1 MSSITWMGAT
11 YSSVS
16 QVTLPKTGGG
26 VATFTEGG
34 GGGGNEFVITYAW
47 NDNDEIYEPDCTF
60 AEVQSAYNDGKTLI
74 GIGQGIAVTLYYNDN
89 GEWSDL
95 YTIIIYNNDDE
106 GIMYQDGYSWSG
118 YSGYSQEEHN
128 PLIYP
133 NFDSP
138 TKTYTPTTSTQT
150 DTITY
155 DPNDGYNG
163 IQQVDVTI
171 NAVPLADISVEN
183 GNDDSFYTENGQ
195 RKYKVIPR
203 LFVEDAGWVSADT
216 TGTPKVYT
224 AIASG
229 TTVTPSTSSQTVG
242 GAKQVLEG
250 AITVSAM
257 PSGTVTAPSTITG
270 TSATVSTG
278 TNTLTL
284 SKTVSNTPNVTTP
297 GYVSSGTAGNSNVS
311 LTANVTTKGA
321 TTYHPSSTDQTVTSG
336 TYTTG
341 TQTFKAVTTSNLT
354 ADNIKSGVVVKIG
367 DSTDDDCVASV
378 TGTYTGGG
386 GGSSYT
392 LLASTQLAVNTTST
406 SAGSAGTINIGSAG
420 YTKDKIIWVHIR
432 DHAGKRNGYF
442 YGSDS
447 FYVNSYKAN
456 NSTTSFSACAV
467 EYIRVDSNGNYTTAT
482 GSYGVYGYSISSSGT
497 LTIRRRYNSTN
508 TLTINGTFDISV
520 YAMDMPTGLKV
531 FD

>member
-34 GGGGNEFVITYAW
+34 GGGGSDFVVTLDW
-47 NDNDEIYEPDCTF
+47 DSVNNVWTPDRTF
-60 AEVQSAYNDGKTLI
+60 AEIHDAWASGQTIVLDGSLTDGFVWGAYMDEEPPYYEYCVGMWVDDPIYGIDTQEYNDYTCSSGGVALI
-74 GIGQGIAVTLYYNDN
+74 GTWKQ
-89 GEWSDL
+89 
-95 YTIIIYNNDDE
+95 TIPNYE
-106 GIMYQDGYSWSG
+106 
-118 YSGYSQEEHN
+118 N
-128 PLIYP
+128 PTMS
-133 NFDSP
+133 F
-138 TKTYTPTTSTQT
+138 TPTESVQT
-150 DTITY
+150 ASVTY
-155 DPNDGYNG
+155 DLNDGYNG
-163 IQQVDVTI
+163 LGQVDVTVG
-171 NAVPLADISVEN
+171 AISPNYVGSN
-183 GNDDSFYTENGQ
+183 IPQND
-195 RKYKVIPR
+195 
-203 LFVEDAGWVSADT
+203 
-216 TGTPKVYT
+216 GTPSEQGGNWVVFPAGYYDDDFGYT
-224 AIASG
+224 IG
-229 TTVTPSTSSQTVG
+229 Y
-242 GAKQVLEG
+242 
-250 AITVSAM
+250 
-257 PSGTVTAPSTITG
+257 GTVTAPSTITG

-284 SKTVSNTPNVTTP
+284 SKTVSVTPSVTTQ
-297 GYVSSGTAGNSNVS
+297 GYVSVGTAGNSNVS

-321 TTYHPSSTDQTVTSG
+321 TTYHPSSTDQTVASG

-354 ADNIKSGVVVKIG
+354 ADNIKSGVVVKVG

-378 TGTYTGGG
+378 TGTYTGG

-406 SAGSAGTINIGSAG
+406 SAGSAGTINLGSAG

-442 YGSDS
+442 YGSDT

-482 GSYGVYGYSISSSGT
+482 GSYGVYGYSINSSGT

-508 TLTINGTFDISV
+508 TLTINGTFDVSV